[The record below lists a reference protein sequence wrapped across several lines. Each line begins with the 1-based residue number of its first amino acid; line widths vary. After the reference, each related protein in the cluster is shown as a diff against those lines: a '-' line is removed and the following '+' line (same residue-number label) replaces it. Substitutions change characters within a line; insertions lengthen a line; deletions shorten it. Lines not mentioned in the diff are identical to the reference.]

1 MTIPAPATRKGLSSD
16 FALFRRPSP
25 SILVLP
31 DVGKANGYFIIMVE
45 RMHPCS
51 PFTYTIKLIS
61 GEEFPF
67 TVLWDNTTR
76 FVFTLAAAVIG
87 LVAYFL
93 FPSRHQVELK
103 VASFY
108 ERKGKWALF
117 VISFLTLGLSGVLGW
132 EFVRYNVRTAWVGV
146 NLALYAVLGAV
157 LLAGNII
164 TMRAVKHATEH
175 VDIVEAEV
183 VELSAENGGQPG
195 LIGEMAA
202 AGPLPEP
209 LPTPEGLEPRDPGF
223 PKE

>member
-1 MTIPAPATRKGLSSD
+1 MR
-16 FALFRRPSP
+16 
-25 SILVLP
+25 
-31 DVGKANGYFIIMVE
+31 
-45 RMHPCS
+45 PCS

-103 VASFY
+103 LASFY

-117 VISFLTLGLSGVLGW
+117 AISFLTLGLAGVLGW

-146 NLALYAVLGAV
+146 NLALYVALGAV
-157 LLAGNII
+157 LLAGNMI
-164 TMRAVKHATEH
+164 TMRAVKHAAEH
-175 VDIVEAEV
+175 VDIVEAEM
-183 VELSAENGGQPG
+183 VELLPEGGAQPG
-195 LIGEMAA
+195 PIADGAA
-202 AGPLPEP
+202 AGPPPEP
-209 LPTPEGLEPRDPGF
+209 LSPSAGNSPDGTGV
-223 PKE
+223 PKR